1 MKKLLIILGLLLISL
16 NAYSE
21 GLKLPFNS
29 EAWTALTMPKLPI
42 FPDKVDEFILNH
54 SVMLLE
60 QSNDPFCSGVIA
72 RDPDGILGVFTAG
85 HCCQPYSIYG
95 QQGRVMDINN
105 NVYLTEIPSMEEG
118 DYSQVNDIC
127 RMRLVDTPRRHIH
140 APTIA
145 PVGQDRFLKLI
156 SPSPYYDKGQRF
168 QSVFIT
174 GISMENSNDRIVA
187 NRFFPGMSGSPIVN
201 IRGELVAIVVVI
213 YPFTKE
219 DASIISIL
227 DNT

>member
-42 FPDKVDEFILNH
+42 FPDKVDEFILDH

-72 RDPDGILGVFTAG
+72 RDPDGILRVFTAG

-127 RMRLVDTPRRHIH
+127 RMRLV
-140 APTIA
+140 
-145 PVGQDRFLKLI
+145 
-156 SPSPYYDKGQRF
+156 
-168 QSVFIT
+168 
-174 GISMENSNDRIVA
+174 A

-201 IRGELVAIVVVI
+201 LRGELVAIAVAI

-227 DNT
+227 DNTHF